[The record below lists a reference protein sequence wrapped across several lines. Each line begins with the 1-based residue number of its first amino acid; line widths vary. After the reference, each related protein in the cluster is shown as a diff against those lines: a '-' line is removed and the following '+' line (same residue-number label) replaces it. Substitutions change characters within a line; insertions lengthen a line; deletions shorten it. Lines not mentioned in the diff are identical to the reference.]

1 MESLK
6 VVLTVESAGV
16 IFYCVTIQMKSQTEI
31 KRFSSS
37 FDGATFAVCRAV
49 REDRKILGKKKK
61 EKKRKSLEKRKRKKK
76 KKEKRKE
83 HEESV

>member
-37 FDGATFAVCRAV
+37 FDGATFAVYQCRAV
-49 REDRKILGKKKK
+49 REDRKILGKKK
-61 EKKRKSLEKRKRKKK
+61 KKRKSLEKRKRKKK

>member
-37 FDGATFAVCRAV
+37 FDGATFAVYQSRAV
-49 REDRKILGKKKK
+49 REDRKILGKKK
-61 EKKRKSLEKRKRKKK
+61 KKRKSLEKRKRKKK

>member
-16 IFYCVTIQMKSQTEI
+16 IFYCVTIQMKSETEI

-37 FDGATFAVCRAV
+37 FDGATFAVYQCRAV

-61 EKKRKSLEKRKRKKK
+61 KRKEKKEPRKKK
-76 KKEKRKE
+76 KKKKKE
-83 HEESV
+83 GKKERA